1 MRLGCVAGASL
12 LGRLWG
18 VKRGSPRLPCVPGV
32 SKSSSRGT
40 VSGSNCGRR
49 FGVDQAATRLHPEW
63 CFQQIKLSSLY
74 KGRLSSCPRQEF
86 TFSPIASVVTAQ
98 LARVDQ
104 QLSQSS
110 AVSVSVL
117 RRFQGG

>member
-12 LGRLWG
+12 LGHLRG

-49 FGVDQAATRLHPEW
+49 FGVDQGSAAIGTNFIEKRE
-63 CFQQIKLSSLY
+63 KN
-74 KGRLSSCPRQEF
+74 
-86 TFSPIASVVTAQ
+86 
-98 LARVDQ
+98 
-104 QLSQSS
+104 
-110 AVSVSVL
+110 
-117 RRFQGG
+117 